1 MRLALL
7 PLLSLS
13 LSAQPYSVKPQTI
26 DGHQV
31 VVLRDEA
38 AQTEVRV
45 APAYGMNSYS
55 MTVNGQ
61 PVFWTP
67 APGSASLLSRPGF
80 FGNPFLWPWANRI
93 DGTSYFVNG
102 KKYSFDLDYGNV
114 RPGPNNTPMHGLVAF
129 DKRWKVKSAAAGKD
143 QAALTAVLEF
153 WRYPDLMAQFP
164 FAHEVEMTYRLRGTT
179 LDIETLVRNLSSE
192 PLPLS
197 LGYHPYF
204 TLPGVPRDE
213 WRVTIP
219 AASQYVL
226 NAKTLPTGELRDN
239 PYPTPVELKGV
250 VLDDVFTGLRRDP
263 DGFARFSVEG
273 AGKRIVVAY
282 GPKYP
287 VAVVF
292 SPAGRGFICF
302 EPMTA
307 PTNAFNAAQAGWYKD
322 LQSVAPGQSW
332 KESFR
337 ISVDGY

>member
-1 MRLALL
+1 MRLAFLLAL
-7 PLLSLS
+7 PLGLA
-13 LSAQPYSVKPQTI
+13 AQPYSAKPQTA
-26 DGHQV
+26 DGHEI
-31 VVLRDEA
+31 VVLRNES
-38 AQTEVRV
+38 AQTEVRI
-45 APAYGMNSYS
+45 APAYGMNSYD
-55 MTVNGQ
+55 MTVKGQ

-67 APGSASLLSRPGF
+67 SQGSASVLSRPGF

-93 DGTSYFVNG
+93 DGTAYFVNG
-102 KKYSFDLDYGNV
+102 KKYNFDVELGNV

-129 DKRWKVKSAAAGKD
+129 DKRWKVKSAAASRD
-143 QAALTAVLEF
+143 QAAVTAVLEF

-164 FAHEVEMTYRLRGTT
+164 FANEVEMAYRLKGTT
-179 LDIETLVRNLSSE
+179 LEIETTVRNLSSE

-197 LGYHPYF
+197 LGFHPYF

-239 PYPTPVELKGV
+239 PYPTPVALKGV
-250 VLDDVFTGLRRDP
+250 VLDDVFTGLSRDA
-263 DGFARFSVEG
+263 DGFARFRVEG
-273 AGKRIVVAY
+273 AGKRISVEY

-307 PTNAFNAAQAGWYKD
+307 PTNAFNAARDGWYKD
-322 LQSVAPGQSW
+322 LQSIPPGQVW
-332 KESFR
+332 RETFR
-337 ISVDGY
+337 VKVEGY